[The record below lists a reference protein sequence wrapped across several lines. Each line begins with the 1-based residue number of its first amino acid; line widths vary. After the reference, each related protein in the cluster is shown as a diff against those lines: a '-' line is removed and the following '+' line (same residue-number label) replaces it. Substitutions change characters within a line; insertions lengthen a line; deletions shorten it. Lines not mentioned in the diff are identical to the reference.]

1 MEKSQFLSYIP
12 ADLPLPESAP
22 EKLWA
27 AFEIFQEISQKL
39 NLTGMKND
47 EDRAIKLFIDSLFP
61 LSYFD
66 FSTVRTAA
74 DLGTG
79 GGFPG
84 IPLAIA
90 LPHVTFTLIDST
102 RKKVDAVNDMIAQL
116 ELPNATALWARS
128 EALVKKNKTFDI
140 VFTKAFAPL
149 GPMLNFGLPLTAK
162 NGHLIAFLA
171 DSQKVKTPISGQIF
185 KRQHARILAIHHYAL
200 PVNAETRQIA
210 IFQKN
215 R

>member
-1 MEKSQFLSYIP
+1 VEKSQFFSYIP

-102 RKKVDAVNDMIAQL
+102 RKKVDAVNDMIVQL
-116 ELPNATALWARS
+116 KLPNATALWARS
-128 EALVKKNKTFDI
+128 EVLVEQKKTFDV

-162 NGHLIAFLA
+162 GGHLIAFLA
-171 DSQKVKTPISGQIF
+171 DAEMVTTPLSGQIL
-185 KRQHARILAIHHYAL
+185 KKQYASMDATYHYVLPASAGSRQL
-200 PVNAETRQIA
+200 A
-210 IFQKN
+210 IFQK
-215 R
+215 RR